1 MTADD
6 AVTIVAAS
14 RSAAPARSRRPSA
27 IRPGLRVEKSL
38 LRDGCARLAA
48 MDEVGRGAL
57 AGPVTVGVVVVTGG
71 IGRVPPGLRDS
82 KLLTPRARQTLI
94 RPVQRWS
101 REFAVGHASAA
112 EIDAIGIMSALR
124 AAAGRAL
131 AQLDGP
137 VDAILLDG
145 KHNYLRPPPPPEPE
159 PDQDGLF
166 VPPVVVDPVRA
177 AADRWSPIGD
187 DLPVH
192 LKIKADLTC
201 AGVAGASVL
210 AKTAR
215 DALLTRLDRY
225 FPEFGFAINKGY
237 ATPEHRAALLAGG
250 PSEVH
255 RRTWRFLGN
264 DVGDAVPVD
273 DGGSTDDAV
282 DPAVQDLAVQDLADL
297 AVHDPAV
304 DDPAERV
311 ER

>member
-1 MTADD
+1 MTSVAD
-6 AVTIVAAS
+6 ARV
-14 RSAAPARSRRPSA
+14 RSRRPST

-38 LRDGCARLAA
+38 LRDGCTRLAA

-57 AGPVTVGVVVVTGG
+57 AGPVTVGVIVVTDG

-82 KLLTPRARQTLI
+82 KLLTPRARQTLV

-101 REFAVGHASAA
+101 REYAVGHASAT

-145 KHNYLRPPPPPEPE
+145 KHNYLRPPPPIDPE

-166 VPPVVVDPVRA
+166 MPVIAVDPVRA
-177 AADRWSPIGD
+177 AADRWSPIDD

-201 AGVAGASVL
+201 AAVAGASVL

-225 FPEFGFAINKGY
+225 FPDYGFAINKGY
-237 ATPEHRAALLAGG
+237 ATPEHRTALLAGG

-264 DVGDAVPVD
+264 DGGIADGAVGDPA
-273 DGGSTDDAV
+273 GQDAV
-282 DPAVQDLAVQDLADL
+282 DDVAVS
-297 AVHDPAV
+297 
-304 DDPAERV
+304 DDAERAD
-311 ER
+311 R

>member
-1 MTADD
+1 MT
-6 AVTIVAAS
+6 TVAAT
-14 RSAAPARSRRPSA
+14 RSPASASTRRPSA
-27 IRPGLRVEKSL
+27 VRPGLRVEKLL
-38 LRDGCARLAA
+38 LREGCTRLAA

-82 KLLTPRARQTLI
+82 KLLTPRARQMLI

-145 KHNYLRPPPPPEPE
+145 KHNYLRPPPPPEP
-159 PDQDGLF
+159 DADGLF
-166 VPPVVVDPVRA
+166 TPPAAVDPVRA
-177 AADRWSPIGD
+177 AADRWSPIDD

-250 PSEVH
+250 PSQVH

-264 DVGDAVPVD
+264 D
-273 DGGSTDDAV
+273 GSEAV
-282 DPAVQDLAVQDLADL
+282 DPA
-297 AVHDPAV
+297 AV
-304 DDPAERV
+304 DSDKTDAAVINPAERA